1 MSNALKRK
9 SKKMQPV
16 GYSKKEIS
24 SINKYSK
31 ERSRMNNTTYNAYLD
46 VRLIAYQILHDKFG
60 FGQKRI
66 IQLEETV
73 NTYLEKNRTDK
84 NMSTGALVYFLKEK
98 ASIDIAREVN
108 MIPYREC
115 VLLSGEQKPL
125 PETGKLV
132 AAAIYNYFALS
143 CVALKTVFKFS
154 ANKLCEYMNWI
165 RYYINTLSRKNQFDL
180 TIKDIAVVLMDEC
193 KYCDARFVGGKV

>member
-16 GYSKKEIS
+16 GYSKKEII

-31 ERSRMNNTTYNAYLD
+31 ERSKMNGITYNAYLD
-46 VRLIAYQILHDKFG
+46 VRLIAYQTLHDKFG

-66 IQLEETV
+66 VQLENTV

-84 NMSTGALVYFLKEK
+84 NMSTGALVCFLKEK
-98 ASIDIAREVN
+98 AGIDIGKEVN
-108 MIPYREC
+108 RIPYREC
-115 VLLSGEQKPL
+115 VLLSGENKPL
-125 PETGKLV
+125 PNTGKLV
-132 AAAIYNYFALS
+132 AAAIYNYLALS

-154 ANKLCEYMNWI
+154 TKKLSEYVEWI
-165 RYYINTLSRKNQFDL
+165 RYYINSLARRKQFDL
-180 TIKDIAVVLMDEC
+180 TIKDIAIVLVDEC
-193 KYCDARFVGGKV
+193 KYCDERFAG

>member
-1 MSNALKRK
+1 
-9 SKKMQPV
+9 MQPV

-66 IQLEETV
+66 IQLDDTV
-73 NTYLEKNRTDK
+73 NVYLEKNRTDK
-84 NMSTGALVYFLKEK
+84 NMSTGALVCFLKEK
-98 ASIDIAREVN
+98 ACIDIAKEVN
-108 MIPYREC
+108 LIPYREC

-132 AAAIYNYFALS
+132 TAAIYNYFALS

-154 ANKLCEYMNWI
+154 SKKMCEYMNWI
-165 RYYINTLSRKNQFDL
+165 RYYINTLSREKQFGL
-180 TIKDIAVVLMDEC
+180 TMKGIAECLIDEC
-193 KYCDARFVGGKV
+193 KYCDVRFAS

>member
-16 GYSKKEIS
+16 GYSKKEII

-31 ERSRMNNTTYNAYLD
+31 ERSKMNGITYNAYLD
-46 VRLIAYQILHDKFG
+46 VRLIAYQTLHDKFG

-66 IQLEETV
+66 VQLENTV

-84 NMSTGALVYFLKEK
+84 NMSTGALVCFLKEK
-98 ASIDIAREVN
+98 AGIDIGKEVN
-108 MIPYREC
+108 RIPYREC

-154 ANKLCEYMNWI
+154 SKKMCEYMNWI
-165 RYYINTLSRKNQFDL
+165 RYYINTLARKNQFDL

-193 KYCDARFVGGKV
+193 KYCDARFEKR

>member
-9 SKKMQPV
+9 GKKMQPV

-66 IQLEETV
+66 IQLDDTV
-73 NTYLEKNRTDK
+73 NVYLEKNRTDK
-84 NMSTGALVYFLKEK
+84 NMSTGALVCFLKEK
-98 ASIDIAREVN
+98 AGIDIGKEVN
-108 MIPYREC
+108 RIPYREC

-125 PETGKLV
+125 PNTGKLV
-132 AAAIYNYFALS
+132 AAAIYNYLALS

-154 ANKLCEYMNWI
+154 TKKLSEYVEWI
-165 RYYINTLSRKNQFDL
+165 RYYINSLARRKQFDL
-180 TIKDIAVVLMDEC
+180 TIKDIAIVLVDEC
-193 KYCDARFVGGKV
+193 KYCDERFAG

>member
-66 IQLEETV
+66 IQLDDTV
-73 NTYLEKNRTDK
+73 NVYLEKNRTDK
-84 NMSTGALVYFLKEK
+84 NMSTGALVCFLKEK
-98 ASIDIAREVN
+98 AGIDIGKEVN
-108 MIPYREC
+108 RIPYREC

-125 PETGKLV
+125 PNTGKLV
-132 AAAIYNYFALS
+132 AAAIYNYLALS

-154 ANKLCEYMNWI
+154 TKKLSEYVEWI
-165 RYYINTLSRKNQFDL
+165 RYYINSLARRKQFDL
-180 TIKDIAVVLMDEC
+180 TIKDIAIVLVDEC
-193 KYCDARFVGGKV
+193 KYCDERFAG

>member
-66 IQLEETV
+66 VNLENTV

-84 NMSTGALVYFLKEK
+84 NMSTSALVYFLKEK
-98 ASIDIAREVN
+98 ADIDVAKEVN
-108 MIPYREC
+108 QIPYREC
-115 VLLSGEQKPL
+115 VLLSGEQKSL
-125 PETGKLV
+125 PNTGKLV
-132 AAAIYNYFALS
+132 AAAIYNYLALS

-154 ANKLCEYMNWI
+154 TKKLSEYVEWI
-165 RYYINTLSRKNQFDL
+165 RYYINSLARRKQFDL
-180 TIKDIAVVLMDEC
+180 TIKDIAIVLVDEC
-193 KYCDARFVGGKV
+193 KYCDARFEKR

>member
-9 SKKMQPV
+9 GKKMQPV

-31 ERSRMNNTTYNAYLD
+31 ERSKMNNTTYNAYLD
-46 VRLIAYQILHDKFG
+46 VRLIAYQVLHDKFG

-66 IQLEETV
+66 VQLENTV
-73 NTYLEKNRTDK
+73 NVYLEKNRTDA
-84 NMSTGALVYFLKEK
+84 NMSTSALAYFLKEK
-98 ASIDIAREVN
+98 AGIDIAKEVN
-108 MIPYREC
+108 RIPYREC

-125 PETGKLV
+125 PNTGKLV
-132 AAAIYNYFALS
+132 AAAIYNYLVLS

-154 ANKLCEYMNWI
+154 TKKLSEYISWI
-165 RYYINTLSRKNQFDL
+165 RYYINSLARKKQFDL
-180 TIKDIAVVLMDEC
+180 TIKDIAIVLMDEC
-193 KYCDARFVGGKV
+193 KYCDARFEKR

>member
-9 SKKMQPV
+9 VKKMQPV
-16 GYSKKEIS
+16 GYSKREIS

-31 ERSRMNNTTYNAYLD
+31 ERSRMNNTTYKAYLD

-66 IQLEETV
+66 VQLENTV
-73 NTYLEKNRTDK
+73 NVYLEKNRTDA
-84 NMSTGALVYFLKEK
+84 NMSTSALAYFLKEK
-98 ASIDIAREVN
+98 AGIDIAKEVN
-108 MIPYREC
+108 RIPYREC

-132 AAAIYNYFALS
+132 AAAIYNYLALS

-154 ANKLCEYMNWI
+154 AKKLSEYMEWI
-165 RYYINTLSRKNQFDL
+165 RYYINSLARRKQFDL
-180 TIKDIAVVLMDEC
+180 TIKDIAIVLMDEC
-193 KYCDARFVGGKV
+193 KYCDARFAG

>member
-9 SKKMQPV
+9 GKKMQPV

-31 ERSRMNNTTYNAYLD
+31 ERSKMNNTTYSAYLD
-46 VRLIAYQILHDKFG
+46 VRLIAYQVLHDKFG

-66 IQLEETV
+66 VQLENTV
-73 NTYLEKNRTDK
+73 NVYLEKNRTDR
-84 NMSTGALVYFLKEK
+84 NMSTGALVCFLKEK
-98 ASIDIAREVN
+98 AGIDIAKEVN
-108 MIPYREC
+108 RIPYREC

-125 PETGKLV
+125 PNTGKLV
-132 AAAIYNYFALS
+132 AAAIYNYLALS

-154 ANKLCEYMNWI
+154 AKKLSEYMEWI
-165 RYYINTLSRKNQFDL
+165 RYYINTLSREKQLGL
-180 TIKDIAVVLMDEC
+180 TMKDIAECLIDEC
-193 KYCDARFVGGKV
+193 KYCDVRFAG

>member
-31 ERSRMNNTTYNAYLD
+31 ERSKMNNTTYNAYLD
-46 VRLIAYQILHDKFG
+46 IRLIAYQVLHDKFG

-66 IQLEETV
+66 IQLENTV

-84 NMSTGALVYFLKEK
+84 NMSTSALVYFLKEK
-98 ASIDIAREVN
+98 SDIDVAKEVN
-108 MIPYREC
+108 RIPYREC
-115 VLLSGEQKPL
+115 VLLSRERKPF
-125 PETGKLV
+125 PEAGKLI

-143 CVALKTVFKFS
+143 CVALRTVFKFS
-154 ANKLCEYMNWI
+154 ANKLSEYMKWI
-165 RYYINTLSRKNQFDL
+165 RYYINTLARRKQFDL
-180 TIKDIAVVLMDEC
+180 TIKDIAKVLMDEC
-193 KYCDARFVGGKV
+193 KYCDARFV

>member
-1 MSNALKRK
+1 MSNELKRK
-9 SKKMQPV
+9 GKKMQPV

-66 IQLEETV
+66 IQLDDTV
-73 NTYLEKNRTDK
+73 NVYLEKNRTDK
-84 NMSTGALVYFLKEK
+84 NMSTGALVCFLKEK
-98 ASIDIAREVN
+98 AGIDIGKEVN
-108 MIPYREC
+108 RIPYREC

-125 PETGKLV
+125 PNTGKLV
-132 AAAIYNYFALS
+132 AAAIYNYLALS

-154 ANKLCEYMNWI
+154 TKKLSEYVEWI
-165 RYYINTLSRKNQFDL
+165 RYYINSLARRKQFDL
-180 TIKDIAVVLMDEC
+180 TIKDIAIVLVDEC
-193 KYCDARFVGGKV
+193 KYCDERFAG

>member
-1 MSNALKRK
+1 MWTGEQGKGDKEKMSNALKRK

-24 SINKYSK
+24 SINQYSK
-31 ERSRMNNTTYNAYLD
+31 ERSRMNNTTYKAYLD
-46 VRLIAYQILHDKFG
+46 VRLISYQILHDKFG

-66 IQLEETV
+66 IQLENTV
-73 NTYLEKNRTDK
+73 NTYLEKNRTDS
-84 NMSTGALVYFLKEK
+84 NMTTSALVYFLREK
-98 ASIDIAREVN
+98 SDIDISKEVN

-115 VLLSGEQKPL
+115 VLLSGENRL
-125 PETGKLV
+125 HEETGKLV

-154 ANKLCEYMNWI
+154 AKKLSEYMNWI
-165 RYYINTLSRKNQFDL
+165 RYYINTLARRKQFDL
-180 TIKDIAVVLMDEC
+180 TIKDIAVVL
-193 KYCDARFVGGKV
+193 R

>member
-66 IQLEETV
+66 IRLEDTV

-84 NMSTGALVYFLKEK
+84 NMSTEALVYFLKEK

-154 ANKLCEYMNWI
+154 ANKLCEYMKWI
-165 RYYINTLSRKNQFDL
+165 RYYINTLSRKNRFDL

-193 KYCDARFVGGKV
+193 KYCDARFVGA

>member
-16 GYSKKEIS
+16 GYTKQEIS
-24 SINKYSK
+24 KINKYSK

-66 IQLEETV
+66 VNLENTV

-84 NMSTGALVYFLKEK
+84 NMSTSALVYFLKEK
-98 ASIDIAREVN
+98 SDIDVAKEVN
-108 MIPYREC
+108 RIPYREC
-115 VLLSGEQKPL
+115 VLLSGEQKSL

-132 AAAIYNYFALS
+132 AAAIYNYLALS

-154 ANKLCEYMNWI
+154 AEKLLEYISWI
-165 RYYINTLSRKNQFDL
+165 RYYINSLARKKQFDL
-180 TIKDIAVVLMDEC
+180 TIKDIAIVLVDEC
-193 KYCDARFVGGKV
+193 KYCDERFAG

>member
-1 MSNALKRK
+1 MSNTLKRK
-9 SKKMQPV
+9 VKKMQPV
-16 GYSKKEIS
+16 GYSKREIS

-31 ERSRMNNTTYNAYLD
+31 ERSKMNNTTYNAYLD

-66 IQLEETV
+66 IQLENTV
-73 NTYLEKNRTDK
+73 NVYLEKNRTDAK
-84 NMSTGALVYFLKEK
+84 MSTSALAYFLKEK
-98 ASIDIAREVN
+98 AGIDIAKEVN
-108 MIPYREC
+108 RIPYREC

-125 PETGKLV
+125 PNTGKLV

-154 ANKLCEYMNWI
+154 SKKMCEYMNWI
-165 RYYINTLSRKNQFDL
+165 RYYINTLSREKQFGL
-180 TIKDIAVVLMDEC
+180 TMKGIAECLIDEC
-193 KYCDARFVGGKV
+193 KYCDVRFAS